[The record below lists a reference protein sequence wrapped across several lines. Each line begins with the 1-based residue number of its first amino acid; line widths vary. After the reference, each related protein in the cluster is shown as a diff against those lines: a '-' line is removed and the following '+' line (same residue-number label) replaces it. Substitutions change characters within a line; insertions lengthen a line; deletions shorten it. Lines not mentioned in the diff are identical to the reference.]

1 MRRIVL
7 WRHGRTSW
15 NSDRRFQGQTDI
27 SLDDVGR
34 EQAANAARLL
44 TGLKPTAIISSDL
57 ERAADTAAELSTLTG
72 IPVRIDAR
80 LRETYAGDWEG
91 MVWGDIESRYT
102 DEMARWVSD
111 PFLRPGGGET
121 RVEVAARMTEAIAD
135 ALADLGPDGTLV
147 VTTHGGAARAGLG
160 ALLELPP
167 EHWSI
172 LGVLTNCAW
181 SVLVENTSGYGQMW
195 RLQEYNAGTLPE
207 PALGDDR

>member
-7 WRHGRTSW
+7 WRHGRTTW
-15 NSDRRFQGQTDI
+15 NAERRFQGQTDI
-27 SLDDVGR
+27 SLDEVGR
-34 EQAANAARLL
+34 EQAAKAARLL

-57 ERAADTAAELSTLTG
+57 ERAADTAAELSALTG
-72 IPVRIDAR
+72 IPVQIDVR

-111 PFLRPGGGET
+111 PYLRPGGGET
-121 RVEVAARMTEAIAD
+121 RVEVAERMTAAINE
-135 ALADLGPDGTLV
+135 ALADIGPDGTLV

-181 SVLVENTSGYGQMW
+181 SVLVENTSGYGQTW

>member
-7 WRHGRTSW
+7 WRHGRTTW
-15 NSDRRFQGQTDI
+15 NAERRFQGQTDI
-27 SLDDVGR
+27 SLDEVGR
-34 EQAANAARLL
+34 EQAAKAARLL

-57 ERAADTAAELSTLTG
+57 ERAADTAAELSALTG
-72 IPVRIDAR
+72 IPVQIDVR

-91 MVWGDIESRYT
+91 LVWGDIESRYT

-111 PFLRPGGGET
+111 PYLRPGGGET
-121 RVEVAARMTEAIAD
+121 RVEVAERMTAAINE
-135 ALADLGPDGTLV
+135 ALADIGPDGTLV

-181 SVLVENTSGYGQMW
+181 SVLVENTSGYGQTW

-207 PALGDDR
+207 PA

>member
-15 NSDRRFQGQTDI
+15 NADRRFQGQTDI

-72 IPVRIDAR
+72 IPVRIDVR

-91 MVWGDIESRYT
+91 MVWGDIESRYAS
-102 DEMARWVSD
+102 DIARWVSD
-111 PFLRPGGGET
+111 PHLRPGGGET
-121 RVEVAARMTEAIAD
+121 RVEVAARMTAAISE
-135 ALADLGPDGTLV
+135 ALAELGPDGTLV

>member
-15 NSDRRFQGQTDI
+15 NADRRFQGQTDI

-44 TGLKPTAIISSDL
+44 TGLRPTAIISSDL

-111 PFLRPGGGET
+111 PYLRPGGGET

>member
-15 NSDRRFQGQTDI
+15 NADRRFQGQTDI

-72 IPVRIDAR
+72 IPVRIDER

-91 MVWGDIESRYT
+91 MVWGDIESRYAN
-102 DEMARWVSD
+102 DIARWVSD
-111 PFLRPGGGET
+111 PHLRPGGGET
-121 RVEVAARMTEAIAD
+121 RVEVAARMTAD
-135 ALADLGPDGTLV
+135 ISEALAELGPDGTLV

>member
-15 NSDRRFQGQTDI
+15 NAERRFQGQTDI

-72 IPVRIDAR
+72 IPVRIDER
-80 LRETYAGDWEG
+80 LRETYAGEWEG

-111 PFLRPGGGET
+111 PYLRPGGGET
-121 RVEVAARMTEAIAD
+121 RVEVAARMTAAISEA
-135 ALADLGPDGTLV
+135 LVELGPDGTLV

-172 LGVLTNCAW
+172 LGVMTNCAW
-181 SVLVENTSGYGQMW
+181 SVLVENTSGYGQVW

>member
-15 NSDRRFQGQTDI
+15 NAERRFQGQTDI

-34 EQAANAARLL
+34 TQAANAARLL

-57 ERAADTAAELSTLTG
+57 ERAVDTAGELSALTG
-72 IPVRIDAR
+72 VPVRIDVR

-111 PFLRPGGGET
+111 PYLRPGGGET
-121 RVEVAARMTEAIAD
+121 RVEVAERMTAAINE
-135 ALADLGPDGTLV
+135 ALADIGPDGTLV

-181 SVLVENTSGYGQMW
+181 SVLVENTSGYGQTW

>member
-7 WRHGRTSW
+7 WRHGRTTW
-15 NSDRRFQGQTDI
+15 NAERRFQGQTDI
-27 SLDDVGR
+27 SLDEVGR
-34 EQAANAARLL
+34 EQAAKAARLL

-57 ERAADTAAELSTLTG
+57 ERAVDTAGELSALTG
-72 IPVRIDAR
+72 VPVRIDVR

-111 PFLRPGGGET
+111 PYLRPGGGET
-121 RVEVAARMTEAIAD
+121 RVEVAERMTAAINE
-135 ALADLGPDGTLV
+135 ALADIGPDGTLV

-181 SVLVENTSGYGQMW
+181 SVLVENTSGYGQTW

>member
-15 NSDRRFQGQTDI
+15 NADRRFQGQTDI

-72 IPVRIDAR
+72 IPVRIDVR
-80 LRETYAGDWEG
+80 LRETFAGDWEG

-102 DEMARWVSD
+102 DDMARWVSD
-111 PFLRPGGGET
+111 PYLRPGGGET
-121 RVEVAARMTEAIAD
+121 RVEVAARMTAAISD
-135 ALADLGPDGTLV
+135 ALAELGPDGTLV

>member
-15 NSDRRFQGQTDI
+15 NADRRFQGQTDI

-34 EQAANAARLL
+34 EQAAKAARLL
-44 TGLKPTAIISSDL
+44 TGLRPTAIISSDL

-72 IPVRIDAR
+72 IPVRIDVR

-91 MVWGDIESRYT
+91 MVWGDIESRYAS
-102 DEMARWVSD
+102 DIARWVSD
-111 PFLRPGGGET
+111 PHLRPGGGET
-121 RVEVAARMTEAIAD
+121 RVEVAARMTAAISE
-135 ALADLGPDGTLV
+135 ALAELGPDGTLV

>member
-15 NSDRRFQGQTDI
+15 NADRRFQGQTDI

-72 IPVRIDAR
+72 IPVRIDER

-111 PFLRPGGGET
+111 PYLRPGGGET
-121 RVEVAARMTEAIAD
+121 RVEVAARMTAAISE
-135 ALADLGPDGTLV
+135 ALAELGPDGTLV

>member
-15 NSDRRFQGQTDI
+15 NADRRFQGQTDI

-72 IPVRIDAR
+72 IPVRIDER

-91 MVWGDIESRYT
+91 MVWGDIESRYAN
-102 DEMARWVSD
+102 DIARWVSD
-111 PFLRPGGGET
+111 PYLRPGGGET
-121 RVEVAARMTEAIAD
+121 RVEVAARMTAAISE
-135 ALADLGPDGTLV
+135 ALAELGPDGTLV

>member
-15 NSDRRFQGQTDI
+15 NAERRFQGQTDI
-27 SLDDVGR
+27 SLDEVGL

-57 ERAADTAAELSTLTG
+57 ERAVDTAGELSALTG
-72 IPVRIDAR
+72 IPVQIDVR

-91 MVWGDIESRYT
+91 MVWGDIESRYAN
-102 DEMARWVSD
+102 DIARWVSD
-111 PFLRPGGGET
+111 PYLRPGGGET
-121 RVEVAARMTEAIAD
+121 RVEVAERMTAAISEG
-135 ALADLGPDGTLV
+135 LAELGPDGTLV

-181 SVLVENTSGYGQMW
+181 SVLVENTSGYGQTW

>member
-15 NSDRRFQGQTDI
+15 NADRRFQGQTDI

-44 TGLKPTAIISSDL
+44 TGLRPTAIISSDL

-72 IPVRIDAR
+72 IPVRIDVR

-91 MVWGDIESRYT
+91 MVWGDIESRYAS
-102 DEMARWVSD
+102 DIARWVSD
-111 PFLRPGGGET
+111 PHLRPGGGET
-121 RVEVAARMTEAIAD
+121 RVEVAARMTAAISE
-135 ALADLGPDGTLV
+135 ALAELGPDGTLV